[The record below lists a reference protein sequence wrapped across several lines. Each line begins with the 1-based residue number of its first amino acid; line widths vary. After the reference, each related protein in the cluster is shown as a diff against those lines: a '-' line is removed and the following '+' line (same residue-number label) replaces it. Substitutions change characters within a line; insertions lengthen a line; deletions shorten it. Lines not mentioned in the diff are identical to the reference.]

1 MCRSLRVLCGAA
13 GPQRLDELRRASVGA
28 HWELVGGAVSME
40 ALEGQ
45 MAEWQPDVVVV
56 DADLGE
62 GAVAAL
68 RRVRPSIRIVAV
80 GSLCGADAEARST
93 EDVRAAILGLSRPGG
108 PVRT

>member
-1 MCRSLRVLCGAA
+1 M
-13 GPQRLDELRRASVGA
+13 
-28 HWELVGGAVSME
+28 SME

-45 MAEWQPDVVVV
+45 VAEWHPDVVVV

-68 RRVRPSIRIVAV
+68 RRIQPSIRIVAV
-80 GSLCGADAEARST
+80 GSLSGADAEALSKDDT
-93 EDVRAAILGLSRPGG
+93 RAAILALPRRGG